1 MPQRHVTFLAA
12 ATVLGVT
19 GALLLP
25 GSPAYAAASPQ
36 LRTDQVGYLP
46 SDTKIAYLMA
56 TKAVSGETYKV
67 LNSAGTT
74 VASGTVTTT
83 SRGSWN
89 SSYPD
94 VYPID
99 FSSVTAAGTYH
110 LTVSGTD
117 AATSD
122 TFQIESASSL
132 YGPLVSD
139 AVNFFENQRD
149 GSDQVASA
157 SLGRS
162 ASHLN
167 DASATVY
174 QTPTFIANSDG
185 GTGDQIS
192 GALVKLAGATSV
204 NAEGGWFDAGDYLKF
219 TFTTAYADD
228 LLYASTLALGS
239 SAPAALTAE
248 AQYGTS
254 YLNQMWNPS
263 TKTLYLQ
270 VGIGAGDETDYY
282 GDHDLWREPQVD
294 DSDTTAADY
303 WAAEHRP
310 VFEAAAPGAKIS
322 PDVVGR
328 VSAAFA
334 FAAQQDALAGN
345 TSGAQTELADAT
357 SLYALA
363 DTSAAENDNLTS
375 TLPEAYYPEG
385 IWHDAMELGATEIV
399 RASQDLGQSESSYA
413 SYLTQAATWASDYI
427 SADSGQDTLN
437 LYDVSALA
445 HADLVT
451 AISDAGSPSGLAVT
465 GSGLIANLKA
475 QLSAAVS
482 TAGSDIFHEGGDYT
496 NFDVDSHTFGFI
508 STEALYQK
516 LSGDTEY
523 AAFAGEQRDWL
534 LGDNAWGTTFVAG
547 VGTTYPTCM
556 GGQLENLSTKVDT
569 GAVVNG
575 PNGTSNFSGGLGSL
589 MTGMVK
595 CENDSF
601 TTFTGKGS
609 EYVDDVRSWQSSEPA
624 LDMDGGLVLAGSLQQ
639 ALLGTSPANDFS
651 VSLSQTS
658 GSVTAGGSAT
668 ATVSTAVSSGSAQS
682 VALTATGAPSGVS
695 VSFSPASVTAGGTST
710 ATVSTTSAVAAGS
723 YPITVTGTAAS
734 GSHSAAFTLTVTGS
748 GTSTCTAAQLLV
760 DPGFENGS
768 TVTPWTETS
777 TLGYLPIT
785 DASGESPHG
794 GSWMAWFN
802 GNATKDTDT
811 LAQTVAIPTGC
822 KATLSF
828 WLHIDSTEST
838 TTGKPD
844 TFTVQLLNSSGTA
857 LTTLA
862 TFSNLNAATGYA
874 QHSYDI
880 SSYAGQSVTLKFTG
894 SETDTDGGTTTFVE
908 DDNAIQTS

>member
-1 MPQRHVTFLAA
+1 MSKRHVASLAA
-12 ATVLGVT
+12 ATAFGVVGAVLVSG
-19 GALLLP
+19 
-25 GSPAYAAASPQ
+25 PAAFAAASPQ

-46 SDTKIAYLMA
+46 ADTKIAYLMA
-56 TKAVSGETYKV
+56 TAAVTGETYKV
-67 LNSAGTT
+67 VNSAGTT
-74 VASGTVTTT
+74 VKSGTVTTT

-139 AVNFFENQRD
+139 AVNFFQNQRD
-149 GSDQVASA
+149 GGAQVASA

-192 GALVKLAGATSV
+192 GALVKLSGAAAV

-228 LLYASTLALGS
+228 LLYASSLALGS

-248 AQYGTS
+248 ARFGTS
-254 YLNQMWNPS
+254 YLNQMWNSS

-270 VGIGAGDETDYY
+270 VGIGAGDETNYL
-282 GDHDLWREPQVD
+282 GDHDLWRQPQAD
-294 DSDTTAADY
+294 DSDSASADY
-303 WAAEHRP
+303 WAAAHRP

-322 PDVVGR
+322 PDIVGR

-357 SLYALA
+357 SLYAQA
-363 DTSAAENDNLTS
+363 NTSAAENDSLAS
-375 TLPEAYYPEG
+375 ALPEAYYPEG

-399 RASQDLGQSESSYA
+399 RAEQDLGQSESSYA

-445 HADLVT
+445 HADLYA
-451 AISDAGSPSGLAVT
+451 AIGTAGSPSGLAVT
-465 GSGLIANLKA
+465 QAGLVADLKS

-482 TAGSDIFHEGGDYT
+482 KAGSDIFHEGGDYA

-508 STEALYQK
+508 STEALYQR

-534 LGDNAWGTTFVAG
+534 LGGNAWGTTFIAG
-547 VGTTYPTCM
+547 VGTTYPKCM

-575 PNGTSNFSGGLGSL
+575 PNGSSNFSGGLGDL

-601 TTFTGKGS
+601 TTFTGKSS

-624 LDMDGGLVLAGSLQQ
+624 LDMDGGLVLAGSLQE
-639 ALLGTSPANDFS
+639 ALVGTAPANDFS
-651 VSLSQTS
+651 LSAS
-658 GSVTAGGSAT
+658 PASASVTAGAST
-668 ATVSTAVSSGSAQS
+668 TTTVATAVSSGSAES
-682 VALTATGAPSGVS
+682 VALTATGAPSGVT
-695 VSFSPASVTAGGTST
+695 VSFSPASVNSGGSST
-710 ATVSTTSAVAAGS
+710 ATVSTTSAVAAGT

-734 GSHSAAFTLTVTGS
+734 GSHSTTFTLTVSS
-748 GTSTCTAAQLLV
+748 GASTCTATQLLV

-768 TVTPWTETS
+768 TVMPWVETS

-785 DASGESPHG
+785 NAGGESPHG

-811 LAQTVAIPTGC
+811 LAQSVAIPAGC
-822 KATLSF
+822 HATLSF
-828 WLHIDSTEST
+828 WLHVDSTENT
-838 TTGKPD
+838 TTAKPD
-844 TFTVQLLNSSGTA
+844 TFTVQLLNSSGA
-857 LTTLA
+857 VLTTLA
-862 TFSNLNAATGYA
+862 TFSNLNAATGYT

-880 SSYAGQSVTLKFTG
+880 SSYAGQTVTLKFTG
-894 SETDTDGGTTTFVE
+894 SETDTNSGTTTFVD